1 MLDQVPRKRLHFPQ
15 VEHMHRFREITVVA
29 TLFSALLVA
38 SRYTPLWVT
47 LPAGVL
53 GAVLVI
59 LLKRRRIH
67 QRIDEIQ
74 HRLGRLRSEGLFI
87 EGKVRGTEDDI
98 FYRMI
103 LTLLTD
109 LERSLYKLV
118 EKNIQLLSL
127 KEIGRNIISS
137 LDEKRLIDSVF
148 DYLIRGV
155 GYKETALV
163 MLRKKRGQFQAFVS
177 IEKANRIVRS
187 VVNFGLEDLKGA
199 CRRSFL
205 SGKPYLIKDVKMH
218 PLMEVEGE
226 PLFPESTMSSYL
238 CVPLV
243 KSVEQV
249 KCMDSD
255 ECALKKMKKREGVDH
270 IGYLATPECLACPHI
285 PLLGALVIT
294 DGYRAAPLTN
304 IDQVTLETVGSLV
317 SSNIENW
324 MLYQELR
331 QEEMFRENVIEG
343 MINGIF
349 ALDLTGRITLANRS
363 ARDASGYDEEEL
375 RDVTISDIIV
385 ESREGSKGD
394 HSVFRVLEEGRP
406 VRYREALLKCR
417 DGIHAPIRMN
427 ISPLAGGDGIEG
439 AVIEFVDIS
448 DLKRMEEEIRHLDRL
463 AVLGRFTSSV
473 AHEIRNPLT
482 GIAAGIQYLNRDASL
497 SSEQRENISFILNEV
512 ARLNGIITDLF
523 KVAKPRK
530 LLYQKV
536 EVRDLV
542 ERGHK
547 SNAEAFNDKRIDFSM
562 DFEDNLP
569 PIEVDPDRVV
579 QVMIN
584 LLKNSAE
591 AVAEGGKVSVRG
603 YIYDGGDQ
611 EVILEKERD
620 MVCIEIND
628 DGDGIEQEDRQR
640 IFEPFFS
647 RKKGGTGLGL
657 YVSHSIIQHHQ
668 GRITINSIPG
678 NGTTFR
684 VYLPISMPRKGGE
697 LESGHTPR

>member
-1 MLDQVPRKRLHFPQ
+1 MR
-15 VEHMHRFREITVVA
+15 RFSDITVVA
-29 TLFSALLVA
+29 AIFSMLLVA
-38 SRYTPLWVT
+38 SRYVPLWIT
-47 LPAGVL
+47 LPIGVGFTAL
-53 GAVLVI
+53 EI
-59 LLKRRRIH
+59 YFKRRERSR
-67 QRIDEIQ
+67 RIDEIQ

-87 EGKVRGTEDDI
+87 EGRVRGPEDDI

-103 LTLLTD
+103 MTLLTD

-137 LDEKRLIDSVF
+137 LDEKKLIDSVF

-155 GYKETALV
+155 GYKETALIL
-163 MLRKKRGQFQAFVS
+163 LRKKRGQFQAFVS
-177 IEKANRIVRS
+177 IERANRIVRS
-187 VVNFGLEDLKGA
+187 VVNFELGNLTGA
-199 CRRSFL
+199 CHRSFL

-226 PLFPESTMSSYL
+226 ELFPESTMSSYL
-238 CVPLV
+238 CVPLF

-249 KCMDSD
+249 KCMDSE
-255 ECALKKMKKREGVDH
+255 ECALMKKRRKQGETHV
-270 IGYLATPECLACPHI
+270 GYLSSPECLGCPHI
-285 PLLGALVIT
+285 PLIGALVIT

-343 MINGIF
+343 MINGVF

-363 ARDASGYDEEEL
+363 ARDMSGFEEEML
-375 RDVTISDIIV
+375 QGVMISEIVV
-385 ESREGSKGD
+385 ESQDGSPGD
-394 HSVFRVLEEGRP
+394 HSVIQVLEEGRS
-406 VRYREALLKCR
+406 VLYREAFLRCK
-417 DGIHAPIRMN
+417 DGIHIPIRMN
-427 ISPLAGGDGIEG
+427 ISPLAGEEGTEG
-439 AVIEFVDIS
+439 AIIEFVDIS

-482 GIAAGIQYLNRDASL
+482 GIAAGIQYLNRDSSL
-497 SSEQRENISFILNEV
+497 SSDQRENISFILNEV
-512 ARLNGIITDLF
+512 DRLNRIITDLF

-536 EVRDLV
+536 EVQGLV
-542 ERGHK
+542 DRGYK
-547 SNAEAFNDKRIDFSM
+547 TNSESFNDKKIDFKT
-562 DFEDNLP
+562 DIDDNLP
-569 PIEVDPDRVV
+569 LIDADSDLVV

-591 AVAEGGKVSVRG
+591 AVADGGNVSVKG
-603 YIYDGGDQ
+603 YMYTGGDQ

-620 MVCIEIND
+620 MVCIEICD
-628 DGDGIEQEDRQR
+628 DGDGIEDGDKQKV
-640 IFEPFFS
+640 FEPFFS

-657 YVSHSIIQHHQ
+657 FISHSIIQHHQ
-668 GRITINSIPG
+668 GRITISSEPG
-678 NGTTFR
+678 NGTIFR

-697 LESGHTPR
+697 VEAGHTSR